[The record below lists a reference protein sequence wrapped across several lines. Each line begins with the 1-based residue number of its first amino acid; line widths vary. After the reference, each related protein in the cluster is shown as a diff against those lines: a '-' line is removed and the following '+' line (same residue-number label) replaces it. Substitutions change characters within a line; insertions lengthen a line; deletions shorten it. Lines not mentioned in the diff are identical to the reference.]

1 MFLGSRPSPPASHRL
16 KLPLLGLPL
25 RQRAFNG
32 AVARGMLVFMR
43 ALPGR
48 ASRATPDAP
57 PAPVTRTSAHADQRR
72 RILRAV
78 GEVVAERGFPDVTVE
93 LIVKRAHVSFKT
105 FYKHYSGK
113 EECFVALFD
122 SALTTTEKT
131 IRRRLAAEPGPWSDQ
146 VVLALRTLVEEIVSE
161 PVIAR
166 AVIVES
172 PTVGPAITERYEQAA
187 KAFVPLFRAGRELN
201 PRGKELPDTIED
213 TLAGS
218 VFWSAYERLIVG
230 AADELLDYLPVLIE
244 LVLRTYLGQ
253 AEASRIAR
261 AEAPAPQPA
270 LA

>member
-1 MFLGSRPSPPASHRL
+1 MVMSM
-16 KLPLLGLPL
+16 
-25 RQRAFNG
+25 Q
-32 AVARGMLVFMR
+32 

-48 ASRATPDAP
+48 ASRATLDAP
-57 PAPVTRTSAHADQRR
+57 PASVTRSNAHADQRR

-78 GEVVAERGFPDVTVE
+78 GELVSERGYADVTVE

-105 FYKHYSGK
+105 FYKHFAGK
-113 EECFVALFD
+113 EECLVTLFD
-122 SALTTTEKT
+122 AALAATERT
-131 IRRRLAAEPGPWSDQ
+131 IRQRLATNPGPWSDQ
-146 VVLALRTLVEEIVSE
+146 VVIALRTLIEQIVSE

-172 PTVGPAITERYEQAA
+172 PTVGPAITKRYEQAT

-201 PRGKELPDTIED
+201 PRGKDLPSTIED
-213 TLAGS
+213 ALVGS
-218 VFWSAYERLIVG
+218 VFWAAYERLISGEV
-230 AADELLDYLPVLIE
+230 DELAAYLPVLLE

-261 AEAPAPQPA
+261 AEAAAPQPV

>member
-1 MFLGSRPSPPASHRL
+1 
-16 KLPLLGLPL
+16 
-25 RQRAFNG
+25 
-32 AVARGMLVFMR
+32 
-43 ALPGR
+43 
-48 ASRATPDAP
+48 
-57 PAPVTRTSAHADQRR
+57 
-72 RILRAV
+72 V
-78 GEVVAERGFPDVTVE
+78 GEVVAERGYPDVTVE

-122 SALTTTEKT
+122 SALATTEKT
-131 IRRRLAAEPGPWSDQ
+131 IRRRLADEPGPWSDQ
-146 VVLALRTLVEEIVSE
+146 VVLALRTLVEQIVSE
-161 PVIAR
+161 P
-166 AVIVES
+166 
-172 PTVGPAITERYEQAA
+172 ITERYEQAA
-187 KAFVPLFRAGRELN
+187 KAFVPLFRAGRDLN
-201 PRGKELPDTIED
+201 PRGKDLPGTIED

-230 AADELLDYLPVLIE
+230 AADELVDYLPVLIE

>member
-1 MFLGSRPSPPASHRL
+1 
-16 KLPLLGLPL
+16 
-25 RQRAFNG
+25 
-32 AVARGMLVFMR
+32 MLVFMR

-78 GEVVAERGFPDVTVE
+78 GELVAERGYADVTVE

-113 EECFVALFD
+113 EECFVALFESVFD
-122 SALTTTEKT
+122 DDREGRSASASTPSP
-131 IRRRLAAEPGPWSDQ
+131 APGPTRSS
-146 VVLALRTLVEEIVSE
+146 LALRTLVEQIVAE

-172 PTVGPAITERYEQAA
+172 PTVGPAITERYEQAT

-201 PRGKELPDTIED
+201 PRGKELPDD
-213 TLAGS
+213 DRGHPR
-218 VFWSAYERLIVG
+218 RLG
-230 AADELLDYLPVLIE
+230 LLVR
-244 LVLRTYLGQ
+244 LRAPDRRRGR
-253 AEASRIAR
+253 ASS
-261 AEAPAPQPA
+261 PTTCPS
-270 LA
+270 